1 MRTKKLFIPLLCWV
15 ASLTGCGGGGEE
27 TSSGSS
33 SSSSSASSG
42 SGSPVSSLDKWNFI
56 LGINVGG
63 GSYRDTKG
71 LTFEADQYFSGGT
84 AQVVA
89 NQIAGTQ
96 QQALF
101 QSERWGDL
109 NYEIPIGSGRYK
121 VKLKFVEMFWDSDNS
136 RIIDVVV
143 EGQTLAKNL
152 DIHAQAGKFS
162 AYEIESP
169 EITVNDGSL
178 SIKVTAGK
186 DNGTLSGIEIYAD

>member
-71 LTFEADQYFSGGT
+71 LTFEADQYFWRHRPGG
-84 AQVVA
+84 
-89 NQIAGTQ
+89 G
-96 QQALF
+96 
-101 QSERWGDL
+101 
-109 NYEIPIGSGRYK
+109 
-121 VKLKFVEMFWDSDNS
+121 
-136 RIIDVVV
+136 
-143 EGQTLAKNL
+143 
-152 DIHAQAGKFS
+152 
-162 AYEIESP
+162 ES
-169 EITVNDGSL
+169 NCRNA
-178 SIKVTAGK
+178 TAGAV
-186 DNGTLSGIEIYAD
+186 SV